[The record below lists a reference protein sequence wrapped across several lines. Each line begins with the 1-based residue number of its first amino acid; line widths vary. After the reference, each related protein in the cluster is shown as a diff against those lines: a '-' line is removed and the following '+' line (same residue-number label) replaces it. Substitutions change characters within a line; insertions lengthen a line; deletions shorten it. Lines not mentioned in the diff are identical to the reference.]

1 MRDQQT
7 TTGQF
12 DMQQMFDRICRTVL
26 HSRRRIATVAVF
38 VLVLFL
44 GFHVIFGANG
54 MVVYTNKRAEYRNL
68 QKETQELDEENARLT
83 KQVEQ
88 LRNDPK
94 AIEQEAREQLHY
106 AKKGEVIYL
115 LPEKKH
121 SSSAVNTQPT
131 NQR

>member
-1 MRDQQT
+1 
-7 TTGQF
+7 
-12 DMQQMFDRICRTVL
+12 
-26 HSRRRIATVAVF
+26 
-38 VLVLFL
+38 
-44 GFHVIFGANG
+44 
-54 MVVYTNKRAEYRNL
+54 
-68 QKETQELDEENARLT
+68 
-83 KQVEQ
+83 